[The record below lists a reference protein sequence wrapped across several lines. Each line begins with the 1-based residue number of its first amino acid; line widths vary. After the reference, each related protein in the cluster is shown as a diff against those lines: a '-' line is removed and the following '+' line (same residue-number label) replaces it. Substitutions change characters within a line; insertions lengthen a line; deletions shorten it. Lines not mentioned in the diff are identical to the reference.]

1 MSLCLNK
8 SSFKCNYGEFS
19 SLQRLSDPDTGLD
32 KKSDSYAESLGGIT
46 ALIIARG
53 CKFLTIVFTKI
64 LYKHGLHLWIFQ
76 TINLPSIPDMSD
88 NKTENSLGYGRRN
101 IELIQIDINKRS

>member
-1 MSLCLNK
+1 MQLW
-8 SSFKCNYGEFS
+8 GIS

-32 KKSDSYAESLGGIT
+32 KISDSYAESLQGIT

-64 LYKHGLHLWIFQ
+64 
-76 TINLPSIPDMSD
+76 
-88 NKTENSLGYGRRN
+88 
-101 IELIQIDINKRS
+101 